1 MHASG
6 CAPASTRLRQSL
18 MSGGT
23 AARATEDASERTFKA
38 LAERYI
44 ARHETSWKND

>member
-1 MHASG
+1 
-6 CAPASTRLRQSL
+6 

-23 AARATEDASERTFKA
+23 AARATEDARGERTFKA